1 MPKLIIESAEEKT
14 SQKGRKYW
22 IVSVDGKKAICFNDK
37 TPGLIGKEVEATLE
51 ETTDD
56 MGNARRFLKLSGDA
70 AFQKKSWGKS
80 PEEQDNIMRQSSV
93 KTAFEYGAVVGLNT
107 EQCFTLAEEI
117 FAWVKGKK

>member
-1 MPKLIIESAEEKT
+1 MPKLTIESAEEKT

-51 ETTDD
+51 ESTDD

-70 AFQKKSWGKS
+70 AFQKKSWGKT
-80 PEEQDNIMRQSSV
+80 PEQERKISRHV
-93 KTAFEYGAVVGLNT
+93 AFKGAIEVGVARGSDDD
-107 EQCFTLAEEI
+107 EIIRLADFYFEWLE
-117 FAWVKGKK
+117 K